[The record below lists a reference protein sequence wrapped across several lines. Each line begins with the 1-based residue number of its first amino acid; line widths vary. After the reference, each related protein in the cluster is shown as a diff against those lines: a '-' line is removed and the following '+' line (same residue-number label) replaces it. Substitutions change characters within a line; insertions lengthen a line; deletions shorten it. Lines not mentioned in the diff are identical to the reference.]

1 MLDSRDKNKIEQYID
16 KMISKLRLDAE
27 KDLKN
32 GVSKKAVLDKLVNAT
47 VKKMTPESKAILS
60 SVYNMMMDHTLAKEM
75 YQDVERKAAYY
86 ELDIMKELN
95 NKFDFEVPAYI
106 DYTESKQLL
115 NKYTGA
121 GVVTVAGGF
130 ASLSLKTWIPITIAV
145 IIAGLMIWLI
155 EDQKDINEDVNVL
168 IDKYLKNV
176 KETLINWIFDI
187 EKYYDEKVSTLES
200 EM

>member
-1 MLDSRDKNKIEQYID
+1 MLDSRDKKKIEQYID
-16 KMISKLRLDAE
+16 KLISKLRADAE

-47 VKKMTPESKAILS
+47 VKKMTPESKSILS
-60 SVYNMMMDHTLAKEM
+60 SAYNMMMDHTLAKEL
-75 YQDVERKAAYY
+75 YQDVEKKAAYY

-95 NKFDFEVPAYI
+95 NKFDFEVPAHI

-115 NKYTGA
+115 SKYTGA

-130 ASLSLKTWIPITIAV
+130 VSLSLKTWIPITIAV
-145 IIAGLMIWLI
+145 VIAGLMIWLL
-155 EDQKDINEDVNVL
+155 EDKKDINEDVNVL

-176 KETLINWIFDI
+176 KETLINWISDI
-187 EKYYDEKVSTLES
+187 EKYYDERVSTLES